1 MFNLLIS
8 IVITFIFIFLMHFYI
23 ISFIT
28 NNSLL
33 DVEYNNIKL
42 NIALISAFYA
52 VLIDIFI
59 YNIHNPTMN
68 KYIYL
73 PLIIIIISLIIIY
86 RNQGFITDN
95 DYLKD
100 IIENDSMAIFTSNII
115 KDKTSNKEIKELS
128 NKIILL
134 NKKEIEEIKNIIKDS
149 KTINKII
156 NSEDKKN

>member
-1 MFNLLIS
+1 MFNILLS
-8 IVITFIFIFLMHFYI
+8 IVITFIFIFLMHFYV

-28 NNSLL
+28 NNSIL
-33 DVEYNNIKL
+33 DFDYNNIKL

-73 PLIIIIISLIIIY
+73 PFIIIIISLVLIY
-86 RNQGFITDN
+86 RNHGFFSDT

-100 IIENDSMAIFTSNII
+100 IIENNSVAILTSNII
-115 KDKTSNKEIKELS
+115 KNKTSNKEIKELS
-128 NKIILL
+128 NKIILI
-134 NKKEIEEIKNIIKDS
+134 NKKEIEDIRNIIKDS

>member
-1 MFNLLIS
+1 
-8 IVITFIFIFLMHFYI
+8 MHFYI